1 MLSWQLLWGGMAG
14 SEAPFHLH
22 LITWVAAAFPSLP
35 WWYPWD
41 GMGVSY
47 REGYPLAAHWA
58 AVAVSRLLG
67 LNLEGGAQ
75 AIQFTLMPATAL
87 GLYCYFDWR
96 MRRPLS
102 GLAAGLMLLLS
113 PIGWVE
119 WTHFGLY
126 ASWVGMVLFMPSL
139 IALDAFFAAWVAG
152 ERGRKFRLPAVLFIV
167 FVSAMG
173 TISPHI
179 VAAPLLVAPLYALAL
194 GRSSARRAWTWVLLV
209 VPVLFLGI
217 GLLSA
222 FWLGAELQYLA
233 VVHSHW
239 AGAGTSFDINRL
251 SPFALSGILSLQPL
265 RSGSVDDLYSVSPA
279 VLLPA
284 LLAIPLAWRDGRARL
299 FLVLF
304 LIGIVLMTDRE
315 LYRPL
320 FFIPGFKEFGVVAH
334 RPLQLLIIVA
344 APALGAA
351 GLFELPPMLSE
362 MAARKWTW
370 PAGARSALA
379 LGMPVALVLVLTV
392 DVYAFGG
399 HVAGG
404 GQLAYGPSLPKA
416 PDVRDLWLRHSADV
430 CGVPAQEWNSLCS
443 DPKLTARFSVGQLV
457 NACRSGGQT
466 RADAPLCRG
475 LQLDDSVAPK
485 WNGDASLIA
494 QTDSW
499 CAGRTDPVCDAR
511 YSSLADQLF
520 DVGQWRA
527 PEIRCDLDCP
537 AGRQSLAT
545 LGSTFSSAPQR
556 AELNSNI
563 GPLDMAFHVLVGG
576 GITHSYN
583 DQVLPSRELSS
594 WLEDSM
600 LQAPATTVK
609 AQLAQ
614 ALGIDAVVLSTQQAA
629 RAADYQALG
638 WTQVNDD
645 PLAFVNPQPS
655 GLAAQWAGGS
665 AVLVVGGT
673 QNSVPELYNSVFK
686 RATSG
691 MLPFDSAWLVRGSSP
706 YIDDYS
712 QQDLSRYSGVIML
725 GYQYHDQAAAWS
737 RVDGYV
743 RGGGRLFVETG
754 WQYVDPDWNAGTAP
768 PVLPVTSLSWS
779 ALDPSAAVTVNGAL
793 DRQFGSFTYQGGGWG
808 ASSSSSLRPGASELV
823 RSGNKIVAARWQV
836 GQGRVVWSGM
846 NLIAHDASSGSTDE
860 DQFLASQFAWLYP
873 PSDAQVA
880 ITPQWSGDNEA
891 TLELNQSDQRTLV
904 LFKESLFPGWSARL
918 VTPGGSRPV
927 PLDGSE
933 MDLMLAT
940 LDSVPAGS
948 KLVFSYGPTVFEE
961 AMWFL
966 SGLWVI
972 ALGLWLVKP
981 QLYSAGLRRVG
992 AAVGTPGRR
1001 FAGTWDE
1008 EDGEG
1013 LPTGPIAPETEE
1025 AEVP

>member
-1 MLSWQLLWGGMAG
+1 LAASVILAVSYVLSWQLLWAGMAG

-22 LITWVAAAFPSLP
+22 LTTWVASAFPNLP
-35 WWYPWD
+35 SWYPWD

-67 LNLEGGAQ
+67 SSLEGGAQ
-75 AIQFTLMPATAL
+75 VIQFSLMPLTAL
-87 GLYCYFDWR
+87 GLYSYFDWR
-96 MRRPLS
+96 TRRPLA

-126 ASWVGMVLFMPSL
+126 ASWVGMVFFMPSL
-139 IALDAFFAAWVAG
+139 IALDAFFAAWLARV
-152 ERGRKFRLPAVLFIV
+152 RGWRFRLPAILFIV
-167 FVSAMG
+167 FVTVMG

-179 VAAPLLVAPLYALAL
+179 VAAPLLVALLYAIGLPRQEA
-194 GRSSARRAWTWVLLV
+194 GRAWSWVLLV
-209 VPVLFLGI
+209 VPFLFLGI

-233 VVHSHW
+233 VVRSHW

-265 RSGSVDDLYSVSPA
+265 RSGNVDDLYSISPA

-284 LLAIPLAWRDGRARL
+284 LLAIPLVWKDGRVRL
-299 FLVLF
+299 FLVLCV
-304 LIGIVLMTDRE
+304 LGIVLMTDRD

-334 RPLQLLIIVA
+334 RPLQMLVIVA

-351 GLFELPPMLSE
+351 GLFELPRVLSE
-362 MAARKWTW
+362 VAARRWNW
-370 PAGARSALA
+370 HARVGSSLALA
-379 LGMPVALVLVLTV
+379 LPVALVLVLAV
-392 DVYAFGG
+392 DLYAFGS

-404 GQLAYGPSLPKA
+404 GQLAYGPSVPKA
-416 PDVRDLWLRHSADV
+416 SYLRDLWQRHPTGVCATASADT
-430 CGVPAQEWNSLCS
+430 CGSQ
-443 DPKLTARFSVGQLV
+443 
-457 NACRSGGQT
+457 
-466 RADAPLCRG
+466 
-475 LQLDDSVAPK
+475 
-485 WNGDASLIA
+485 
-494 QTDSW
+494 
-499 CAGRTDPVCDAR
+499 
-511 YSSLADQLF
+511 YSSLAEQLF
-520 DVGQWRA
+520 NVSQWRA
-527 PEIRCDLDCP
+527 PQIECDLDCP
-537 AGRQSLAT
+537 SKRQERASLGAT
-545 LGSTFSSAPQR
+545 FPSPPQR

-563 GPLDMAFHVLVGG
+563 GPLDMAFHDLVGG

-600 LQAPATTVK
+600 LQNAGTTVK

-614 ALGIDAVVLSTQQAA
+614 ALGIDAVLLSSQQAA
-629 RAADYQALG
+629 RKADYEALG
-638 WTQVNDD
+638 WTQVNDH

-655 GLAAQWAGGS
+655 GLAAQWPGGT
-665 AVLVVGGT
+665 AVLVVGST
-673 QNSVPELYNSVFK
+673 QDSVPELYNTVFK
-686 RATSG
+686 HATSG

-725 GYQYHDQAAAWS
+725 GYRYHDHAAAWS
-737 RVDGYV
+737 RVDRFV

-754 WQYVDPDWNAGTAP
+754 WQYVDPDWDAGMAP
-768 PVLPVTSLSWS
+768 AVLPVSSLQWG
-779 ALDPSAAVTVNGAL
+779 ALDPSAPVVVSGTP
-793 DRQFGSFTYQGGGWG
+793 DPQFGSLAYQGGGWG
-808 ASSSSSLRPGASELV
+808 ASSASSLRPGASELV
-823 RSGNKIVAARWQV
+823 RSGGRIVAARWQV

-873 PSDAQVA
+873 ASGAQVA
-880 ITPQWSGDNEA
+880 ITAQWSGDSQA
-891 TLELNQSDQRTLV
+891 TLQLNQSDQRTIV

-918 VTPGGSRPV
+918 VTPGGSRSV

-933 MDLMLAT
+933 MDFMLAT

-961 AMWFL
+961 ATWIL
-966 SGLWVI
+966 SALWAI

-981 QLYSAGLRRVG
+981 QLYSRGLRRVG
-992 AAVGTPGRR
+992 TAAGATGRR
-1001 FAGTWDE
+1001 LVGTWDE
-1008 EDGEG
+1008 EDG
-1013 LPTGPIAPETEE
+1013 
-1025 AEVP
+1025 